1 MMSPGTA
8 VPPDPRAYVRI
19 AGMLREMISSQV
31 LPPGSPAPSITR
43 LCREHGHAR
52 QTCGRAMRLLED
64 EGLLHR
70 VPGLGYYVTGGNAGI
85 TPSGTFAAGPGLR
98 VLGPDRRNGERGPAE
113 SPERPAIRAWNA
125 IRRTDGATRGAFRA
139 VRNNLH
145 SHDWPVRQVG
155 LACSS
160 LVLNSQFSPF
170 IYPM

>member
-19 AGMLREMISSQV
+19 AGMVREMISSQV

-70 VPGLGYYVTGGNAGI
+70 VPGLGYYVTACECSDNAWRYVCCR
-85 TPSGTFAAGPGLR
+85 TGLR
-98 VLGPDRRNGERGPAE
+98 VLGPYSA
-113 SPERPAIRAWNA
+113 
-125 IRRTDGATRGAFRA
+125 
-139 VRNNLH
+139 
-145 SHDWPVRQVG
+145 
-155 LACSS
+155 
-160 LVLNSQFSPF
+160 
-170 IYPM
+170 

>member
-70 VPGLGYYVTGGNAGI
+70 VPGLGYYVTGANAEI
-85 TPSGTFAAGPGLR
+85 TPSGTFAAGPGLK
-98 VLGPDRRNGERGPAE
+98 VLGPDSSDRTAGTASADRRNPGTLRDPHLERDPPPG
-113 SPERPAIRAWNA
+113 
-125 IRRTDGATRGAFRA
+125 RRGTRGAFRA
-139 VRNNLH
+139 V
-145 SHDWPVRQVG
+145 PEQPP
-155 LACSS
+155 LA
-160 LVLNSQFSPF
+160 
-170 IYPM
+170 

>member
-70 VPGLGYYVTGGNAGI
+70 VPGLGYYVTGANVEI
-85 TPSGTFAAGPGLR
+85 TPSGTFAAGPGLK
-98 VLGPDRRNGERGPAE
+98 VLGPDRRNGEPGPGNPGTLRDPHLERDPPPGRRG
-113 SPERPAIRAWNA
+113 
-125 IRRTDGATRGAFRA
+125 TRGALRA
-139 VRNNLH
+139 V
-145 SHDWPVRQVG
+145 P
-155 LACSS
+155 
-160 LVLNSQFSPF
+160 
-170 IYPM
+170 